1 MLCIAAANIIARAA
15 SKPASLPGCI
25 FAAAGAG
32 AGAPAVDVDV
42 LTIDVGVADVVA
54 IDATG
59 AAKRTVFLR
68 RRFGVAVFTAVAA
81 AGAVVVTA
89 GVTVA
94 VVAVAVVAT
103 LGANKFCGPC

>member
-1 MLCIAAANIIARAA
+1 MKHTVPRLGSLVLCLTLLGTADVHAAAFERLALPERMRA
-15 SKPASLPGCI
+15 
-25 FAAAGAG
+25 
-32 AGAPAVDVDV
+32 V
-42 LTIDVGVADVVA
+42 
-54 IDATG
+54 
-59 AAKRTVFLR
+59 
-68 RRFGVAVFTAVAA
+68 

>member
-32 AGAPAVDVDV
+32 VGALAVDVDA

-68 RRFGVAVFTAVAA
+68 CRFGVAVVAA
-81 AGAVVVTA
+81 IAAAEAVVVTA
-89 GVTVA
+89 DVAVA
-94 VVAVAVVAT
+94 VVAVAVVAA
-103 LGANKFCGPC
+103 LGANKFCCPC